1 MKNGTKYQQLHNNTR
16 VAIALLSFVGLLVEG
31 PLSDFL
37 VMLAIILWLW
47 QPELS
52 RYFLH
57 AVKKYKQTVRHQTV
71 HF

>member
-1 MKNGTKYQQLHNNTR
+1 MKNASKYQQLHNNTR

-52 RYFLH
+52 RWLLFVL
-57 AVKKYKQTVRHQTV
+57 KKYKHVVSQQTV